1 MNVCHFLGNLT
12 RDPELKTTQS
22 GKSVVKITIAV
33 NRRYKKNDQI
43 EQEVA
48 FINGEAWDT
57 GAEVIAKHFTKGKP
71 IIVHG
76 SIVQDNWTTEDG
88 QKRSALKLRIDS
100 FEFVPGNP
108 KRDSEPAEGGEADA
122 PKAKATAKKPS
133 GKSDEDDIEF

>member
-1 MNVCHFLGNLT
+1 MNVCHFLGNLV

-22 GKSVVKITIAV
+22 GKSLVKITIAV

-48 FINGEAWDT
+48 FLNAEAWDT
-57 GAEVIAKHFTKGKP
+57 GAEVIAKNFVKGKP

-76 SIVQDNWTTEDG
+76 PIVQDNWTTEDG

-122 PKAKATAKKPS
+122 PKAAAKKPR
-133 GKSDEDDIEF
+133 GKGDEDEIEF